1 MRRLVLQAVSLSFS
15 YRSGRILD
23 GVTLELRSGE
33 VVGVVGR
40 SGSGKTTLLHTVS
53 GLLQPEEGYVLLEGA
68 RIDTLNESRRSQIR
82 LRRFGFV
89 FQFGELVPELSL
101 DENVQLPLRLQG
113 VNRSIAQTRS
123 AEILGRLGIGHLA
136 GRRPADVSG
145 GEAQRAAVARAL
157 VHEPMVV
164 FADEPTGALDDANR
178 DTVLE
183 LLIGSA
189 RALGASVLLVS
200 HDPGL
205 ASWVDRCF
213 RLELGKLVP
222 F

>member
-1 MRRLVLQAVSLSFS
+1 MVLQAVSLSFG
-15 YRSGRILD
+15 YRAERILD
-23 GVTLELRSGE
+23 GVTLELESGE

-40 SGSGKTTLLHTVS
+40 SGSGKTTLLHTLS
-53 GLLQPEEGYVLLEGA
+53 GLLRPQEGQVLLEGT
-68 RIDTLNESRRSQIR
+68 RFDDLNESRRSQIR

-89 FQFGELVPELSL
+89 FQFGELVPELSIL
-101 DENVQLPLRLQG
+101 ENVQLPLRLQD
-113 VNRSIAQTRS
+113 VDRSIAQTRS
-123 AEILGRLGIGHLA
+123 ADILGRLGISHLA

-157 VHEPMVV
+157 VHEPLVI

-189 RALGASVLLVS
+189 RAVGASVVLVS
-200 HDPGL
+200 HDPAM